1 MADQFCRILNTT
13 MCDMTLGSDATQSIL
28 TTDANTSYVIRD
40 VFKEDSSTQANLVFR
55 GDLVMDGVTVHS
67 GLSTGANGTLIV
79 PPSSALCYKDTSGN
93 YPLSFKCFAFD
104 VFYCCTCPAGNNYNR
119 CSFLAPAGVPSASTV
134 SGVCAGS
141 VCSGCCGNEPNSG
154 SIKYHPGSCTLTMI
168 YHDGN
173 STTTVYMQC
182 TNIATGARS
191 TTETLNLGYKPGLV
205 TNNEFLQIDSN
216 TKGMG
221 YAFGRCG
228 STQTSFSY
236 CFCTHSGGSH
246 TTYAEGG
253 VSIGG
258 HPCHHIGCIA
268 ILDVSGNAAGATVKL
283 YAIDAC
289 CYCSGNWVK
298 SELIWCRCKALLP
311 AEFQSRVSNGN
322 QYYTMNF
329 YSKTCDSWLT
339 GLYAGQNGLFVYD
352 GVTNDAICINVGDN
366 EIYQSYPNQT
376 HFESTLLVGRTAECK
391 IGIIDLEE
399 VVKGTAT
406 SLSYLESPYSSTC
419 YACYTT
425 ICGCIQTPTAI
436 GTLCISEPSL
446 NSCDYPAIDGS
457 TKIAMY
463 GIKST
468 T

>member
-1 MADQFCRILNTT
+1 MADQFCRIVNTT
-13 MCDMTLGSDATQSIL
+13 MCDMTLGSDGTQSL
-28 TTDANTSYVIRD
+28 VTTDANTSYVIRD
-40 VFKEDSSTQANLVFR
+40 VFKEDSSTKPNLTFK

-67 GLSTGANGTLIV
+67 GLSTGADGSLIV
-79 PPSSALCYKDTSGN
+79 PPSSTLCYKDTSGN
-93 YPLSFKCFAFD
+93 YPLSFKCFSFD
-104 VFYCCTCPAGNNYNR
+104 VFYCCTCPAGNTYNR
-119 CSFLAPAGVPSASTV
+119 CSFLAPGGVPSTSTI

-141 VCSGCCGNEPNSG
+141 VCSGCCGNCPGTG
-154 SIKYHPGSCTLTMI
+154 SLKYHPGSCTLTMI

-173 STTTVYMQC
+173 STTTVYLQC
-182 TNIATGARS
+182 FNIANGTRS
-191 TTETLNLGYKPGLV
+191 SNQTINLGYKPALV

-221 YAFGRCG
+221 YAFGRYGCT
-228 STQTSFSY
+228 TQSFSY

-289 CYCSGNWVK
+289 CNCNANWVK
-298 SELIWCRCKALLP
+298 SELIWCRPKCSLP
-311 AEFQSRVSNGN
+311 TEFQSRISSGG
-322 QYYTMNF
+322 QAYIMNF
-329 YSKTCDSWLT
+329 YSETCDSWLT
-339 GLYAGQNGLFVYD
+339 GLYSGSNGLYVYD
-352 GVTNDAICINVGDN
+352 GVKNDAICLNI
-366 EIYQSYPNQT
+366 EESYFSYPM
-376 HFESTLLVGRTAECK
+376 HSHCKSILLVGINTDCR

-406 SLSYLESPYSSTC
+406 SLTYLDSAYTSNC
-419 YACYTT
+419 CACYTT
-425 ICGCIQTPTAI
+425 VCGCIQNPTAI
-436 GTLCISEPSL
+436 GTLCITEPSL
-446 NSCDYPAIDGS
+446 NSCDYPSIDAS